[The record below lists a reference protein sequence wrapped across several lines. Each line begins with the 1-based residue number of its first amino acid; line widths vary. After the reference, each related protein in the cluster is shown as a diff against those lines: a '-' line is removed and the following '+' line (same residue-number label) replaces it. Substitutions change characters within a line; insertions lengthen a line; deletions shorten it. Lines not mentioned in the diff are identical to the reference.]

1 MQLSKHP
8 TAATCSDHDCY
19 QDSVTSLVF
28 VKMEMNDPVG
38 ALEACKLILDK
49 DQPDSTSVSSRRHAI
64 CRLYAAE
71 AHCLLGDMNS
81 ALMTLFDAKDIDESQ
96 LKSSESLLWV
106 AQGFAIERKKKTKN
120 VNDDGPNVQV
130 RRLLENQALLY
141 QKLKERDAEAVI
153 IILRGGVYG
162 LKPLPLL

>member
-1 MQLSKHP
+1 
-8 TAATCSDHDCY
+8 
-19 QDSVTSLVF
+19 
-28 VKMEMNDPVG
+28 
-38 ALEACKLILDK
+38 
-49 DQPDSTSVSSRRHAI
+49 
-64 CRLYAAE
+64 
-71 AHCLLGDMNS
+71 MNS

-106 AQGFAIERKKKTKN
+106 AQGFAIDRKKKTKN